1 MKMKRI
7 ETIDKVSNGI
17 IIFFALLS
25 LFPLYWLITSSFK
38 ASAAIYKMPPDWF
51 PSSWALDNYTALFK
65 NQPAFRWIFNSFF
78 VSITSTLLT
87 VLLSSL
93 SAYAFA
99 KLKFR
104 YKNVVYLFFLSSL
117 LVPKEIFVV
126 PLFKIMITFDW
137 IDTYQ
142 AMIFPGLAT
151 AFGLFMLRGFFEGVP
166 DSIRESGKLDG
177 ANELRIFFRLC
188 LPIVKPG
195 IGALFI
201 LSFVNVWNDYL
212 WQLLVANDKSQLTLM
227 VGTATLMTELN
238 PNFGYKMA
246 GATVAAIPMIVIFLL
261 FQKYFARG
269 ITLGAVKE

>member
-1 MKMKRI
+1 
-7 ETIDKVSNGI
+7 
-17 IIFFALLS
+17 
-25 LFPLYWLITSSFK
+25 
-38 ASAAIYKMPPDWF
+38 
-51 PSSWALDNYTALFK
+51 
-65 NQPAFRWIFNSFF
+65 
-78 VSITSTLLT
+78 
-87 VLLSSL
+87 
-93 SAYAFA
+93 
-99 KLKFR
+99 
-104 YKNVVYLFFLSSL
+104 
-117 LVPKEIFVV
+117 
-126 PLFKIMITFDW
+126 
-137 IDTYQ
+137 
-142 AMIFPGLAT
+142 
-151 AFGLFMLRGFFEGVP
+151 MLRGFFEGVP